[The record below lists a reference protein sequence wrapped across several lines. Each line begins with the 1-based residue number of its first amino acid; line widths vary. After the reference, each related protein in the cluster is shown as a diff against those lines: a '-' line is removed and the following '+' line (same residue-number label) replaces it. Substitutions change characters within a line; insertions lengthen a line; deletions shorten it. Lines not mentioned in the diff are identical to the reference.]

1 MPSHVP
7 RRSRRPGS
15 RRLHA
20 GHRLASQRAPAR
32 LIPGQKVTPGS
43 DATYSVTTR
52 QQRFACARLPGP
64 HLTSFHGRL
73 LRIAHHDTVTG
84 PAACGGLKPPPVR
97 RLRRAI
103 TFISCAARHSTR
115 ASPTRA
121 SGLPPSWRTL
131 FPQFLYRERC
141 IYHVSSFLSRY
152 PRQADEYV
160 RGRIRSRQI
169 TDHLMR
175 LRGSSSGSD
184 RGRRVRGGRG
194 GTSESD
200 HPPGKIG
207 PGRPPPAPWDCQPPM
222 ALRRYPIADNDAPTQ
237 AAMEMRNDPSQRWP
251 SARPTRSRARP
262 LIVLPTMASPS
273 RRPRRPRRRRGAL
286 AHASP
291 SSVAAY
297 SRHNGNN

>member
-121 SGLPPSWRTL
+121 SGLPPSWRTFFQELVLRPQLPASPPAAWRSRPIRRRPRTRSCAPYSRISRTTCSPSSSEYSVLVMNSPLTCHGKKL
-131 FPQFLYRERC
+131 FPSPEDPA
-141 IYHVSSFLSRY
+141 H
-152 PRQADEYV
+152 
-160 RGRIRSRQI
+160 
-169 TDHLMR
+169 
-175 LRGSSSGSD
+175 SSSAVPPRPAS
-184 RGRRVRGGRG
+184 RRGGR
-194 GTSESD
+194 
-200 HPPGKIG
+200 
-207 PGRPPPAPWDCQPPM
+207 
-222 ALRRYPIADNDAPTQ
+222 
-237 AAMEMRNDPSQRWP
+237 
-251 SARPTRSRARP
+251 
-262 LIVLPTMASPS
+262 
-273 RRPRRPRRRRGAL
+273 RG
-286 AHASP
+286 
-291 SSVAAY
+291 
-297 SRHNGNN
+297 

>member
-64 HLTSFHGRL
+64 HPTSFHGRL

-121 SGLPPSWRTL
+121 SGLPPSWRTFFQEL
-131 FPQFLYRERC
+131 ASPPAA
-141 IYHVSSFLSRY
+141 
-152 PRQADEYV
+152 PRFSAPRPGDL
-160 RGRIRSRQI
+160 GRF
-169 TDHLMR
+169 
-175 LRGSSSGSD
+175 
-184 RGRRVRGGRG
+184 GGG
-194 GTSESD
+194 FGVLGLGVL
-200 HPPGKIG
+200 PPA
-207 PGRPPPAPWDCQPPM
+207 PGRP
-222 ALRRYPIADNDAPTQ
+222 RTPTVCG
-237 AAMEMRNDPSQRWP
+237 
-251 SARPTRSRARP
+251 TRS
-262 LIVLPTMASPS
+262 
-273 RRPRRPRRRRGAL
+273 
-286 AHASP
+286 
-291 SSVAAY
+291 
-297 SRHNGNN
+297 